1 MLSEAL
7 TTIVDIINDYI
18 SPGSTDAPLVLA
30 NISKANNGDDSSSS
44 MTDKLV
50 LSIVNI
56 EEDRVARSPE
66 NYIKENN
73 IVKYKNPAIHLN
85 ITLMFAATHE
95 YVNALPLLEK
105 IIRFFQIK
113 NVFTPVNTPELAAV
127 NEVNSINIEKLIF
140 DWVNLNL
147 EQVHQLWTTLGGHYM
162 PSVIFKMRMV
172 TIDENVI
179 QKEALPIKDIIGHV
193 DHIKNGVI

>member
-7 TTIVDIINDYI
+7 TTVVDIINDYI
-18 SPGSTDAPLVLA
+18 SPGYTDAPLVLA
-30 NISKANNGDDSSSS
+30 NISKVNDGDDFSSS
-44 MTDKLV
+44 MADKLV
-50 LSIVNI
+50 LTVVNI

-66 NYIKENN
+66 NYIKESNM
-73 IVKYKNPAIHLN
+73 VRYKNPAIHLN
-85 ITLMFAATHE
+85 ITVLFAATHE

-105 IIRFFQIK
+105 VIRFFQIK

-127 NEVNSINIEKLIF
+127 NEVNNINIEKIIF

-162 PSVIFKMRMV
+162 PSVVFKMRMI

-193 DHIKNGVI
+193 DHKKNGVI